1 VRVVET
7 KKGQYKVLTTRPK
20 LDNSVEIEK
29 ILANA
34 PRNEQGQLLAPN
46 GKVSKLTEQ

>member
-1 VRVVET
+1 VV
-7 KKGQYKVLTTRPK
+7 VTRPK
-20 LDNSVEIEK
+20 FDNSAEINK
-29 ILANA
+29 ILENA